1 MKRLNL
7 SPLTESATLLR
18 RAGVVIGSVG
28 LTALYS
34 LLILLRALF
43 GRLNRPIVDK
53 YCR

>member
-1 MKRLNL
+1 MVRLKLN
-7 SPLTESATLLR
+7 PLTESATLLR

-43 GRLNRPIVDK
+43 GRL
-53 YCR
+53 